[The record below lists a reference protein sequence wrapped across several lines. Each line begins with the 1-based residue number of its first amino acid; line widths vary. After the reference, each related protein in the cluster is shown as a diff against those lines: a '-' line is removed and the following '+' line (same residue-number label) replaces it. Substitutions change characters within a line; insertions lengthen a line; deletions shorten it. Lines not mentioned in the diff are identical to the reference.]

1 MRIETLP
8 GTTNVLRFPTER
20 RARPTLELLRM
31 IKPDVRELLAVAET
45 FDLAVPGTNRRDHVD
60 AETARYIVEQ
70 YADGGATLKGGLEA
84 LLEPVVATAIGACRA
99 ANDLAVDAADAQDE
113 LLRAETDGHFWI
125 EPLRERAQ
133 ALTLKTAELL
143 IEAYTRSEEAEGVA
157 RAVRLAGRGVPW
169 TPRNCR
175 ADEEALLALGRGA

>member
-1 MRIETLP
+1 MAVTLTSFGMTSDSP
-8 GTTNVLRFPTER
+8 SLF
-20 RARPTLELLRM
+20 
-31 IKPDVRELLAVAET
+31 
-45 FDLAVPGTNRRDHVD
+45 
-60 AETARYIVEQ
+60 
-70 YADGGATLKGGLEA
+70 YAGDRHLFWLTHPTLKGALEA